1 MAGRTTSRAAVF
13 VLLAGW
19 CAVVAF
25 LVQLIVFG
33 DHVNV
38 FVTGAVN
45 FFSQFLPAV
54 ACCLAAAGAR
64 GRRSEAF
71 LVAGGVM
78 AYSIGNL
85 LLSVLTANDAY
96 VPFPSISDAAYLL
109 FYPAVMAA
117 LLIGMAREHRRIRAS
132 VAWDTA
138 VGALGAG
145 TLLAVVLRPAIEQ
158 VGGNPLQIAVAVAYP
173 LGDAVLIAGLLGIA
187 CLHGGRLP
195 RRWLPLMAGLA
206 LFSVGDIVYS
216 LRVSSGGYQLHTPL
230 DAIWS
235 FGVALVSTWA
245 VLQAQRPARARESE
259 TGNSAALIVPA
270 LANVAALGVLLAASA
285 GMMSRL
291 AVVLAIVTGLA
302 AAGRTHVAYRQLRR
316 MAELIRQARTDD
328 LTGLANRRALY
339 DLATE
344 RLRRSS
350 AATSALLLIDLDRFK
365 GVNDGLGHH
374 VGDRL
379 LVQAG
384 QRLAERLR
392 PDDVLAR
399 LGGDEFAVI
408 ADVADAEAATELA
421 RRLRAALAT
430 PFDLEGIAVRIDASI
445 GIALHPEHGD
455 DIHLLLRRADVAM
468 YRAKTTR
475 QGQCLAAPVAEG
487 DDGGDQLRLLQ
498 ELHEALAE
506 DQLVLHYQPKMDLR
520 DGTVR
525 GVEALVRWNHPTRGL
540 LYPDAFL
547 AAATDAGLMDR
558 LTETVLRLALDQA
571 YRWREAGHA
580 LTVAVN
586 LSAHSL
592 QDTTLPV
599 RVATQLRE
607 RGLPGSAVQ
616 IEITED
622 ALMGDRTHATAIL
635 SRLRALGVQIAI
647 DDFGTGFSSLAYL
660 RDLPVDELK
669 LDRSFVAPV
678 STDRHAAALVASTIH
693 LSHSLG
699 LRMVAEGVEDDTTL
713 GHLRREGCDQAQGYG
728 ICRPATAEALIEW
741 LQDAPHAEVTS
752 ASMP

>member
-1 MAGRTTSRAAVF
+1 MAGRTASRASVV

-19 CAVVAF
+19 CTVAVF

-33 DHVNV
+33 DHVDV
-38 FVTGAVN
+38 FVNGALN
-45 FFSQFLPAV
+45 FFSQFLPAI
-54 ACCLAAAGAR
+54 ACCIAAAGAR

-85 LLSVLTANDAY
+85 LLSVLTASDAY
-96 VPFPSISDAAYLL
+96 VPFPSLSDAAYLL

-117 LLIGMAREHRRIRAS
+117 LLIGMRREHRRIRAS

-138 VGALGAG
+138 VGALGGG

-158 VGGNPLQIAVAVAYP
+158 VGGSALQIAVAVAYP

-206 LFSVGDIVYS
+206 MFAVGDIIYS
-216 LRVSSGGYQLHTPL
+216 LRVSSGGYELNTPL

-235 FGVALVSTWA
+235 VGVAMVSTWA

-259 TGNSAALIVPA
+259 TRNAAALIVPA

-291 AVVLAIVTGLA
+291 AVVLATVTGLA

-339 DLATE
+339 DLAAE
-344 RLRRSS
+344 RLRRPS
-350 AATSALLLIDLDRFK
+350 AATAALLLIDLDRFK

-408 ADVADAEAATELA
+408 ADVADAEAATQLA
-421 RRLRAALAT
+421 QRLRAALAT

-445 GIALHPEHGD
+445 GIALHPEHGH

-475 QGQCLAAPVAEG
+475 RGQCLAAPV
-487 DDGGDQLRLLQ
+487 DDGVDDAGDQLRLLQ

-506 DQLVLHYQPKMDLR
+506 DQLVLHYQPKIDLT

-525 GVEALVRWNHPTRGL
+525 GVEALVRWAHPTRGL

-547 AAATDAGLMDR
+547 AAAADAGLMDR

-571 YRWREAGHA
+571 YQWREAGHD

-592 QDTTLPV
+592 QDTTLPD

-616 IEITED
+616 VEITED

-728 ICRPATAEALIEW
+728 ICRPAPAEALIEW
-741 LQDAPHAEVTS
+741 LENADRQTLRV
-752 ASMP
+752 